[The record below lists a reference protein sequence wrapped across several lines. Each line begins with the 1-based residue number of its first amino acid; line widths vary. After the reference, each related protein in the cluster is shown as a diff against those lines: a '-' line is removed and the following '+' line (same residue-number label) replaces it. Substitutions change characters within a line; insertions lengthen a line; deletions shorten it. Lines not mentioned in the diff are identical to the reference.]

1 MSQPDPWSPSRVPS
15 PPPPGWPL
23 SIEEW
28 NRWTNRP
35 ALQPARTSTP
45 ALFLGWVLARRK
57 AIAGAVVPFLVVL
70 GAGLWPDS
78 DRGTAISIQEAFAAV
93 VAGLS
98 CGTVVYRI
106 PNGSRRP

>member
-1 MSQPDPWSPSRVPS
+1 M
-15 PPPPGWPL
+15 
-23 SIEEW
+23 
-28 NRWTNRP
+28 
-35 ALQPARTSTP
+35 
-45 ALFLGWVLARRK
+45 
-57 AIAGAVVPFLVVL
+57 VPFLVVL